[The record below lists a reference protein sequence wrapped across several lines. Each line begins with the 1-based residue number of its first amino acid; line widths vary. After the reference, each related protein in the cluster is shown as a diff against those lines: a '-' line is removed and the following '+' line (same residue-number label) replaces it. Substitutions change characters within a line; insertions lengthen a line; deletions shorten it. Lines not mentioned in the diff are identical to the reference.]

1 MFTRT
6 LGKLLTRENLMT
18 TLIEFLKTLFRAGD
32 GELRAPVS
40 ADDHPLL
47 ERRSADADALVL
59 AGGHLTLR
67 W

>member
-1 MFTRT
+1 
-6 LGKLLTRENLMT
+6 MT
-18 TLIEFLKTLFRAGD
+18 TLIEFLKTLFLAGD

-47 ERRSADADALVL
+47 ELRSADADALVL